1 MSSRSKFQQHLTS
14 ANMAMIERALARV
27 RLLYEFDPRSAEE
40 ARIAAVMVAEF
51 QRGNIEED
59 GLVAVFLGILDPASY
74 GARRVQM
81 RKSLESW
88 ENEGGAIIPR
98 LRLAA

>member
-27 RLLYEFDPRSAEE
+27 RLLYEFGPRSAEE
-40 ARIAAVMVAEF
+40 SHVAAVMIAEF

-59 GLVAVFLGILDPASY
+59 GLVALFLGILDHVSY
-74 GARRVQM
+74 GARRGQM
-81 RKSLESW
+81 RKSLENW
-88 ENEGGAIIPR
+88 ENEGGAVLPS
-98 LRLAA
+98 LRQAA